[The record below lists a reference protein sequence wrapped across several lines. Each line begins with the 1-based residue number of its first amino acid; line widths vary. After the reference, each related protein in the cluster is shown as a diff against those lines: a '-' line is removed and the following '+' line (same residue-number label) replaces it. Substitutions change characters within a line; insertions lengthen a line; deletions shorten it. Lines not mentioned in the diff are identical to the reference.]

1 MLDFKLNP
9 LCERHV
15 PVSGLVVSMPA
26 IGNTEFKTYF
36 SMHFPKFRSLS
47 HNIDPIVYYGRL
59 VDYIPCGEE
68 IFLRVNKNWH
78 WTTSHY
84 AQQYLLFVQETRRF
98 MNELRQ
104 RVTEPLKMVENT
116 IKRKSDERDSAA
128 NGCSSKISRFKFP
141 APKMGE

>member
-47 HNIDPIVYYGRL
+47 HNIGQNKTYVINRYN
-59 VDYIPCGEE
+59 IEA
-68 IFLRVNKNWH
+68 LR
-78 WTTSHY
+78 
-84 AQQYLLFVQETRRF
+84 A
-98 MNELRQ
+98 
-104 RVTEPLKMVENT
+104 
-116 IKRKSDERDSAA
+116 
-128 NGCSSKISRFKFP
+128 
-141 APKMGE
+141 

>member
-1 MLDFKLNP
+1 MLNYKAPLLMNIKLKR
-9 LCERHV
+9 LE
-15 PVSGLVVSMPA
+15 LQ
-26 IGNTEFKTYF
+26 IEYF
-36 SMHFPKFRSLS
+36 L
-47 HNIDPIVYYGRL
+47 DPIVYYGRL

-98 MNELRQ
+98 MNVREFSRINLRKNHFQELRQ
-104 RVTEPLKMVENT
+104 RVTEPLKIAENT

-128 NGCSSKISRFKFP
+128 NGSVSKVSRFKFP

>member
-47 HNIDPIVYYGRL
+47 HNIGFNKTYVKL
-59 VDYIPCGEE
+59 
-68 IFLRVNKNWH
+68 LRSIINGYNIQ
-78 WTTSHY
+78 
-84 AQQYLLFVQETRRF
+84 A
-98 MNELRQ
+98 LRAS
-104 RVTEPLKMVENT
+104 N
-116 IKRKSDERDSAA
+116 
-128 NGCSSKISRFKFP
+128 
-141 APKMGE
+141 